1 MFMPPY
7 GGCNFPYKTNLNWIV
22 CQILELKEKTGSL
35 EQAIKEFLEKFD
47 SKLDQTVKNQLTEW
61 LNDGT
66 LNNTFTSIISSLY
79 WINVKDYG
87 AKGDAETDDTEAIKR
102 AQEVAR
108 SESKRLYFPKGTYVV
123 ATAFTS
129 EITSRQCNFELKS
142 NEYWFGDGEQSII
155 KNNTPG
161 YSDILFITGNRVT
174 LENLTINGNY
184 SRTNANVSPDTKGI
198 SVWFR
203 ETKNCYINNLKI
215 VDTHD
220 WALRYTRC
228 EYMFVT
234 NYSMTMSGNQT
245 NSDGFH
251 CLNSSNL
258 FFNNVAIDTYGD
270 DGFAIESENEN
281 NTNSCHDIF
290 VNNLLVKHAT
300 RSLLIFRDRGKSAQD
315 KSSIYNVFIDGTTL
329 LNAANPAGGIYI
341 DSGGEIYNIIIKA
354 IVENSKT
361 GAYISHM
368 DGCSV
373 HDIDIEISTTSS
385 FNSFGALIETSTVSI
400 PDTNFFNNSYKVRGT
415 VNGCKPGLI
424 NLKGVN
430 HFVEIDVFNKSNDTP
445 APCYIQGSGH
455 NVIVKRI
462 GNTKITYGG
471 LGHTITGL
479 SDRSK
484 LSKSSNIPNSN
495 INVAQYT
502 LLE

>member
-22 CQILELKEKTGSL
+22 CQIMELKEKTGSL
-35 EQAIKEFLEKFD
+35 EQALKEFLEKFD
-47 SKLDQTVKNQLTEW
+47 SELDQTVKDQLTKW

-79 WINVKDYG
+79 WVNVKDYG

-129 EITSRQCNFELKS
+129 EITSRQYNFELKS

-161 YSDILFITGNRVT
+161 YSDILLIAGTNVT
-174 LENLTINGNY
+174 IDSLTINGNY
-184 SRTNANVSPDTKGI
+184 SRANANVPPDLKGI

-203 ETKNCYINNLKI
+203 EAKNCYIHNLKI
-215 VDTHD
+215 KDTHD

-234 NYSMTMSGNQT
+234 NYSMTMSGKHV

-258 FFNNVAIDTYGD
+258 FFNNVVIDTEGD
-270 DGFAIESENEN
+270 DGFVIESENEK

-300 RSLLIFRDRGKSAQD
+300 RSLGIFRDRSKSAQD
-315 KSSIYNVFIDGTTL
+315 KSSIYNVFIDGATL
-329 LNAANPAGGIYI
+329 LNATNPAGGIYI
-341 DSGGEIYNIIIKA
+341 DSGGEIKNVHIKA
-354 IVENSKT
+354 IIENTTT
-361 GAYISHM
+361 GAYISHLP
-368 DGCSV
+368 DCTI
-373 HDIDIEISTTSS
+373 HDVILEITSS
-385 FNSFGALIETSTVSI
+385 STFNSQGMLIEVSNDSI
-400 PDTNFFNNSYKVRGT
+400 PDQNIFHNTYILNGTCESNPIGILNLRGT
-415 VNGCKPGLI
+415 KDSIRLNVI
-424 NLKGVN
+424 
-430 HFVEIDVFNKSNDTP
+430 NKSSTSQ
-445 APCYIQGSGH
+445 APIYMQGKEHSMYIE
-455 NVIVKRI
+455 NI
-462 GNTKITYGG
+462 GNSKITVGG
-471 LGHTITGL
+471 VDHTITGL
-479 SDRSK
+479 RDKSRIT
-484 LSKSSNIPNSN
+484 LSSSRTSNVYLPEYINKNS
-495 INVAQYT
+495 
-502 LLE
+502 